1 MEYQWLIS
9 LVTAV
14 VTGVVVALFTQWLS
28 YRFQTA
34 RFFQEK
40 LLDYH
45 ATFLESAI
53 TELVRAKA
61 IEATYATSKPFA
73 NEGAKDDPINR
84 HLVALE
90 EERHALHRKLL
101 QVGIKIRLLE
111 TDEKIKGAIGKLSLS
126 QPFLVF
132 GRWGEGNF
140 VDRFDKFQ
148 KEIVAYK
155 QLIDD
160 TIEMVFR
167 KYNQGASVREVV
179 GSLANALPK
188 ASASSQAIR

>member
-1 MEYQWLIS
+1 MEYQWLFG

-14 VTGVVVALFTQWLS
+14 VTGVVVAFFTQWLS
-28 YRFQTA
+28 YRLQTT

-61 IEATYATSKPFA
+61 IEAIYVTSNPLTDQGGK
-73 NEGAKDDPINR
+73 E
-84 HLVALE
+84 HLLKLE
-90 EERHALHRKLL
+90 EERHALHRKLV

-111 TDEKIKGAIGKLSLS
+111 KEETIKEAVGKLSLS

-132 GRWGEGNF
+132 GKWHEGSFNE
-140 VDRFDKFQ
+140 RFDKYQ
-148 KEIVAYK
+148 KEIAEYG
-155 QLIDD
+155 QLIED
-160 TIEMVFR
+160 TIRKVFR
-167 KYNQGASVREVV
+167 KYNQGKSVTELV
-179 GSLANALPK
+179 GSLRKAFPK
-188 ASASSQAIR
+188 ASPSSEASA